1 MSDSRLS
8 PGALPSVAT
17 EDALADALDW
27 IESNR
32 ERVEALA
39 ESDRETAD
47 AARAVLDHLDESE
60 GFDSWIHRPSTPLT
74 AGAAERRAREVRATL
89 AAENG
94 SGGNER

>member
-1 MSDSRLS
+1 MSIEAESDE
-8 PGALPSVAT
+8 T
-17 EDALADALDW
+17 DALDW
-27 IESNR
+27 IASNR
-32 ERVEALA
+32 ERVESLA
-39 ESDRETAD
+39 ASDRETAD

-94 SGGNER
+94 SGGDGS